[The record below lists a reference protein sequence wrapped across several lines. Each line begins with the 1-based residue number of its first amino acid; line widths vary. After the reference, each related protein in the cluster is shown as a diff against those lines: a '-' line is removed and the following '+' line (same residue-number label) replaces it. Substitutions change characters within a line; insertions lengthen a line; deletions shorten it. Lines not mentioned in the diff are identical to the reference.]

1 MLAVPLTHT
10 TAIFWLSI
18 YISQG
23 RASLTEEKEVF
34 AHEHEEMKNLEA
46 IVQKIK
52 PTALIGKCFST
63 LFSFN
68 LTYLALFCFLK
79 ILNRWNPEGKWAHSS
94 SGVLIVL
101 PSLCIFCIWAE
112 VRGPVLCQLAYICH
126 VQPLSRFHYA
136 GRCLSWMCRKVCSLS
151 VYVCLFS
158 IIVQF

>member
-1 MLAVPLTHT
+1 MAFRQGASPIDGMHRTQDSKYDVSCAFDPHSCNILKCN
-10 TAIFWLSI
+10 IC
-18 YISQG
+18 ISQG

-79 ILNRWNPEGKWAHSS
+79 ILNPWNPEGK
-94 SGVLIVL
+94 
-101 PSLCIFCIWAE
+101 
-112 VRGPVLCQLAYICH
+112 
-126 VQPLSRFHYA
+126 
-136 GRCLSWMCRKVCSLS
+136 
-151 VYVCLFS
+151 
-158 IIVQF
+158 